1 MSDVPSVS
9 TFSRT
14 FKEFAEAKLPS
25 RVHEAVIKDGY
36 ADQLV
41 GHLSRDSTAITGY
54 EKPVRGKKAE
64 SEEGL
69 KHKQGLP
76 VKGEERPKEQTRLE
90 RQRTMQRE
98 EMLAELPKECTV
110 GVKRNARGYRQK
122 WLGSKLH
129 LDAADGGIPISG
141 VVTSASLHDS
151 QVAIPLATM
160 SQERVSSLYD
170 LMDSAYDAKQI
181 REHSAAMGHAPVIDV
196 NPRRKGA
203 EQRREDK
210 AQREANFVPPER
222 VRYRERSNVERVFGR
237 LKDEFGGRHV
247 RVRGHQK
254 VTCHL
259 MFGVLALT
267 LEQLLRL
274 VQ

>member
-1 MSDVPSVS
+1 M
-9 TFSRT
+9 
-14 FKEFAEAKLPS
+14 
-25 RVHEAVIKDGY
+25 
-36 ADQLV
+36 
-41 GHLSRDSTAITGY
+41 
-54 EKPVRGKKAE
+54 
-64 SEEGL
+64 
-69 KHKQGLP
+69 
-76 VKGEERPKEQTRLE
+76 
-90 RQRTMQRE
+90 
-98 EMLAELPKECTV
+98 
-110 GVKRNARGYRQK
+110 
-122 WLGSKLH
+122 
-129 LDAADGGIPISG
+129 
-141 VVTSASLHDS
+141 
-151 QVAIPLATM
+151 ATL
-160 SQERVSSLYD
+160 SQERVTSLYD

-181 REHSAAMGHAPVIDV
+181 REHSAEMGHIPIIDV

-203 EQRREDK
+203 EHRRENK

-267 LEQLLRL
+267 LDQLLRL

>member
-1 MSDVPSVS
+1 MPSES
-9 TFSRT
+9 TFSRA
-14 FKEFAEAKLPS
+14 FKDFAESDFPS
-25 RVHEAVIKDGY
+25 RVHEAVIKEGY

-41 GHLSRDSTAITGY
+41 GHLSRDSTAIGGY
-54 EKPVRGKKAE
+54 ERPVRAKKEE

-69 KHKQGLP
+69 KRKRGRP

-90 RQRTMQRE
+90 RQRTMQRK
-98 EMLAELPKECTV
+98 EMLDELPKECTV
-110 GVKRNARGYRQK
+110 GVKRNAQGYTQK
-122 WLGSKLH
+122 WLGYKLH

-151 QVAIPLATM
+151 QAAIPLATL

-181 REHSAAMGHAPVIDV
+181 REHSAEMGHIPIIDV

-203 EQRREDK
+203 EHRRENK

-247 RVRGHQK
+247 RVRGHEK

-267 LEQLLRL
+267 LDQLLRL